1 MRIAAFGIHHE
12 TNTFSTFRVDLQA
25 FQSSGLQREGVLRG
39 DQIYELHG
47 DTDTCFGGYY
57 EAAEKYGFELVPL
70 LFAATDP
77 AGTISSEAFESILGE
92 ALQMLADQGPWD
104 GVILNQMGAA
114 VTENFPDMDG
124 EVAGRTRAL
133 IGPDV
138 PLIMTLDLH
147 ANVSQ
152 QMADET
158 DALFI
163 YRTNPHLDAR
173 PLAVKAC
180 EILIK
185 IINGEI
191 NPVSA
196 LEMPPMVIGIMK
208 QDTSEEP
215 MTQVIDA
222 VVEAE
227 SFPDIVDTSTG
238 QGYPWSD
245 VNECGTAYY
254 ALADGNLEAAQNAA
268 RFMADRAWSLRKE
281 LGAEDGPTPAAAIT
295 EALATPE
302 GPVLLLD
309 AGDNIGAGSAGDST
323 FILHE
328 ALKQG
333 ATSYLTTIRD
343 TEAVAQCVSAG
354 IDAEITLELGGKQD
368 TLHGTPVEVT
378 GKVITI
384 SDGKFEDPKPVHA
397 GWRYFDGGT
406 TVVLQTTAGPTI
418 VLVSTRVGNMS
429 RQQFY
434 SVDLDPESFHI
445 IVAKGVVSP
454 RPAFQPISKK
464 MIVVNTAGA
473 TSATLSSFNYKRRR
487 HPLYPFEPE
496 ARYPSTL

>member
-12 TNTFSTFRVDLQA
+12 TNTFSTFQVDLQA
-25 FQSSGLQREGVLRG
+25 FQSSGLQREGILRG
-39 DQIYELHG
+39 DQIREFHG
-47 DTDTCFGGYY
+47 DTESCFGGYF
-57 EAAEKYGFELVPL
+57 EAADKYGFELVPL

-77 AGTISSEAFESILGE
+77 AGTISSEACESILGE
-92 ALQMLADQGPWD
+92 ALQMLRDQGPWD

-114 VTENFPDMDG
+114 VSQEFPDMDG
-124 EVAGRTRAL
+124 EVARRTREL
-133 IGPDV
+133 VGPDV
-138 PLIMTLDLH
+138 PVIMTLDLH

-180 EILIK
+180 KILVK

-191 NPVSA
+191 DPVSA
-196 LEMPPMVIGIMK
+196 LEMPPMVISIMK

-222 VVEAE
+222 VVEAQD
-227 SFPDIVDTSTG
+227 FADIVDTSTG
-238 QGYPWSD
+238 EGYPWSD
-245 VNECGTAYY
+245 VNECGTAFY
-254 ALADGNLEAAQNAA
+254 ALADGNPEAARNAA
-268 RFMADRAWSLRKE
+268 RYMAQRAWSLREE
-281 LGAEDGPTPAAAIT
+281 LSAESGPSAADAIRD
-295 EALATPE
+295 ALATPE

-323 FILHE
+323 FILQE

-343 TEAVAQCVSAG
+343 TEAVATCVNAG
-354 IDAEITLELGGKQD
+354 IGSDVTLKIGGKQD
-368 TLHGTPVEVT
+368 DLHGEPIEVT
-378 GKVITI
+378 GKVVTI
-384 SDGKFEDPKPVHA
+384 SDGKFEDPEPTHA

-418 VLVSTRVGNMS
+418 VLVSTRVGNVT

-434 SVDLDPESFHI
+434 SLDLRPEEFHI

-454 RPAFQPISKK
+454 RPAFQKISKK

-473 TSATLSSFNYKRRR
+473 TSAALSSFDYRRR
-487 HPLYPFEPE
+487 RRPLYPFEPD
-496 ARYPSTL
+496 AAYPSD

>member
-12 TNTFSTFRVDLQA
+12 TNTFSTFQVDLQA
-25 FQSSGLQREGVLRG
+25 FQSSGLQREGILRG
-39 DQIYELHG
+39 DQIRALHG
-47 DTDTCFGGYY
+47 DTDTCFGGYF
-57 EAAEKYGFELVPL
+57 EAAGKYGFQLVPL

-92 ALQMLADQGPWD
+92 ALQMLADRGPWD

-114 VTENFPDMDG
+114 VTEEFPDMDG
-124 EVAGRTRAL
+124 EVARRTRAL
-133 IGPDV
+133 IGPDI

-173 PLAVKAC
+173 QLAVKAC
-180 EILIK
+180 KILIQ

-191 NPVSA
+191 TPVSA

-215 MTQVIDA
+215 MTQVIEA
-222 VVEAE
+222 VVEAQD
-227 SFPDIVDTSTG
+227 FPGIIDTSTG

-245 VNECGTAYY
+245 VHECGTAFY
-254 ALADGNLEAAQNAA
+254 ALADGNPETARAAA
-268 RFMADRAWSLRKE
+268 RFMAQRAWSLRHV
-281 LGAEDGPTPAAAIT
+281 LGADEGPTAAEAVA

-328 ALKQG
+328 ILKQG
-333 ATSYLTTIRD
+333 ATSCLMTIRD
-343 TEAVAQCVSAG
+343 TDAVAQGATAG
-354 IDAEITLELGGKQD
+354 IDAEITLEVGGKQD
-368 TLHGTPVEVT
+368 SLHGTPIEVT
-378 GKVITI
+378 GKVVTI
-384 SDGKFEDPKPVHA
+384 SDGKFEDPEPVHA

-429 RQQFY
+429 RQQYY
-434 SVDLDPESFHI
+434 SVGLDPEEFHI
-445 IVAKGVVSP
+445 IVARGVVSP

-473 TSATLSSFNYKRRR
+473 TSAALSSFNYKRRR
-487 HPLYPFEPE
+487 RPLYPFEPD
-496 ARYPSTL
+496 AVYAHA